1 MTDGAGVPRAP
12 RFFIGVD
19 GGGTGCRARLVDRTG
34 RVLAEGRGGPANLTL
49 GLERATASLAAAVGD
64 AFAAAG
70 LGPADRADTDA
81 AFGLAGIEASGTAAA
96 LAAHAFGL
104 GRLAVVSDAETA
116 CLGAHDGRDGA
127 ILILGTGSQG
137 YARRGAARIRIGG
150 WGFAISDGGSGAVL
164 GQRAVRR
171 ALAAHEGLAP
181 ASALTAAVMQ
191 PHVDAAALCAWSLAA
206 KPADY
211 GALAPLVFA
220 HAAAGDPVALGLRGE
235 AVAEVEAL
243 VEGLAARAE
252 APVAL
257 VGGLAPIY
265 GPLLGPRLAA
275 MLVRPA
281 GDAMDGALRL
291 ARGA

>member
-1 MTDGAGVPRAP
+1 MLRTP

-19 GGGTGCRARLVDRTG
+19 GGGTGCRARLVDRDG
-34 RVLAEGRGGPANLTL
+34 RILAEGRGGPANLTL
-49 GLERATASLAAAVGD
+49 GLEPATAALAAAVGD

-81 AFGLAGIEASGTAAA
+81 AFGLAGVEASGTAAA

-116 CLGAHDGRDGA
+116 CLGAHAGRDGA

-137 YARRGAARIRIGG
+137 YARRGAARIRVGG

-191 PHVDAAALCAWSLAA
+191 PHADAAALCAWSLGAR
-206 KPADY
+206 PADY

-220 HAAAGDPVALGLRGE
+220 HAEAGDRVALALRDE

-243 VEGLAARAE
+243 VGVLAGQAE

-257 VGGLAPIY
+257 VGGLAAVY
-265 GPLLGPRLAA
+265 RPLLGPQLAPILA
-275 MLVRPA
+275 LPA
-281 GDAMDGALRL
+281 GDAMDGALML
-291 ARGA
+291 ARRA